1 MKEMN
6 CKICGNKVDNKI
18 ILIKEMFF
26 KLTTEAIPY
35 IVCNKCGTV
44 QIQEIPCNIDSFYP
58 ISQYY
63 SFVINKKYIKD
74 LIKNY
79 LIKKTFIGRGVIF
92 KILDFYELTFP
103 AIKSIR
109 KLNLPFNARIL
120 DVGCG
125 YGFIT
130 RSLKNIGFKNISG
143 IDPFIDKDI
152 NDSIEIRKID
162 VHNLEDG
169 EIYDL
174 IMFHHSFEHISDPV
188 ETLLKAKKHLSENGI
203 ILIRMPIIG
212 YAFEKYRE
220 NWYQLDAPRHLFIYS
235 IYGIEE
241 LLRRVEL
248 KIADKYYDSNSAQF
262 KISGN
267 YLRNISL
274 VEQSKRYYM
283 NFIKSIFSMSFY
295 KFRREAKILNK
306 NGNGDSIVLYIMK

>member
-1 MKEMN
+1 MTN
-6 CKICGNKVDNKI
+6 WC
-18 ILIKEMFF
+18 
-26 KLTTEAIPY
+26 
-35 IVCNKCGTV
+35 
-44 QIQEIPCNIDSFYP
+44 S
-58 ISQYY
+58 
-63 SFVINKKYIKD
+63 
-74 LIKNY
+74 IKNY
-79 LIKKTFIGRGVIF
+79 LIKKTFVGRGIIF
-92 KILDFYELTFP
+92 KISDFYELTFP

-109 KLNLPFNARIL
+109 KLNLSFNARIL

-125 YGFIT
+125 YGFFP

-143 IDPFIDKDI
+143 INPFIDKDV

-162 VHNLEDG
+162 IHNLKDG

-188 ETLLKAKKHLSENGI
+188 ETLLKAKKHLSANGI

-212 YAFEKYRE
+212 YAFEKYGE

-235 IYGIEE
+235 IYGVEE

-248 KIADKYYDSNSAQF
+248 KIADKYYDSNSKQF
-262 KISGN
+262 KISEN

-274 VEQSKRYYM
+274 VEQYKSSYM
-283 NFIKSIFSMSFY
+283 NVIKSIFSMSFY